1 MGREDGDKHQSRA
14 GINPL
19 ADSHYSSLSLSLSLS
34 SLKKSGVKAAKAT
47 DIYSPRAKRV
57 VALHG

>member
-19 ADSHYSSLSLSLSLS
+19 ADSHYSSLSLSLS